1 MGVPPRPQGL
11 GGGFGRLWTAAVV
24 SRFGDA
30 LRGAAL
36 PLLAVELTDSALLVS
51 LVTACGFLPWLLFGL
66 LGGALAD
73 RVDQRRAMWTVD
85 VLRGLLMAAFAF
97 AVWLD
102 RAGIALLLVLA
113 FALTTL
119 QTVFDNAAT
128 ALLPAVVPPAAL
140 GTANGRLL
148 AGQEAVHRF
157 AGTPLVPVLVGA
169 GAAVPYAVDAATYLL
184 AAVLVAGLPPRPRP
198 AAPRP
203 RASPYGLRARGHPLL
218 RHDVAEGLG
227 TLWRDPVLRG
237 VCAATVVANTGFGA
251 LVATLVLHLTGWLG
265 AGTTG
270 YALALTA
277 YGAGSVAGGV
287 TAGRV
292 AAALGTPRTLV
303 CAGLAQAGCLTAFG
317 TVRSLPAAGA
327 ALAVLGFAGMLW
339 NATEVTVLQRR
350 SPAGAVG
357 RVSAAFRTLS
367 VSVVPLGAVL
377 GGVLAGSLGRNTPAL
392 AAAVLVALGTAA
404 LGPAARS
411 GIN

>member
-1 MGVPPRPQGL
+1 MRSETLHPRHTAAPPWR
-11 GGGFGRLWTAAVV
+11 GGFGRLWSAAVV

-36 PLLAVELTDSALLVS
+36 PLLAVELTDSALLVAF
-51 LVTACGFLPWLLFGL
+51 VTACGYLPWLLFGL
-66 LGGALAD
+66 IGGALAD
-73 RVDQRRAMWTVD
+73 RVDQRRAMWIVD
-85 VLRGLLMAAFAF
+85 VLRGLLMAGFAL

-113 FALTTL
+113 FALTAL

-128 ALLPAVVPPAAL
+128 ALLPAVVPDTAL

-169 GAAVPYAVDAATYLL
+169 GAAVPYAVDAVSYLL
-184 AAVLVAGLPPRPRP
+184 AAVLVAGVPHRPRP
-198 AAPRP
+198 AAGRP
-203 RASPYGLRARGHPLL
+203 RTPLRRDVADGLRA
-218 RHDVAEGLG
+218 
-227 TLWRDPVLRG
+227 LWSDPVLRG
-237 VCAATVVANTGFGA
+237 VCASTVVANAGFGA

-277 YGAGSVAGGV
+277 YGVGSVAGGMV
-287 TAGRV
+287 AGRV
-292 AAALGTPRTLV
+292 TAALGAPRTLV
-303 CAGLAQAGCLTAFG
+303 GAGLAQAACLAVFG

-339 NATEVTVLQRR
+339 TATEVTVLQRR
-350 SPAGAVG
+350 SPAGSLG
-357 RVSAAFRTLS
+357 RVGAAFRTLS
-367 VSVVPLGAVL
+367 ISVVPLGAVL
-377 GGVLAGSLGRNTPAL
+377 GGVLAGALGRNTPAL
-392 AAAVLVALGTAA
+392 AAAVLTGLGVLA

>member
-1 MGVPPRPQGL
+1 MRSEATRPRHTAAPTWR
-11 GGGFGRLWTAAVV
+11 GGFGRLWSAAVV

-36 PLLAVELTDSALLVS
+36 PLLAVELTDSALLVA

-66 LGGALAD
+66 IGGAIAD
-73 RVDQRRAMWTVD
+73 RVDQRRAMWVVD
-85 VLRGLLMAAFAF
+85 VLRGLLMAAFAL

-102 RAGIALLLVLA
+102 RAGIGLLLALA
-113 FALTTL
+113 FALTAL

-128 ALLPAVVPPAAL
+128 ALLPAVVPAAAL

-148 AGQEAVHRF
+148 AGPEAVHRF

-169 GAAVPYAVDAATYLL
+169 GAAVPYAVDAASYLL
-184 AAVLVAGLPPRPRP
+184 AAVLVAGLPHRSRP
-198 AAPRP
+198 AAAERP
-203 RASPYGLRARGHPLL
+203 RTPLRRDVADGLR
-218 RHDVAEGLG
+218 
-227 TLWRDPVLRG
+227 TLWSDPVLRG
-237 VCAATVVANTGFGA
+237 VCAAAVVANTGFGA

-277 YGAGSVAGGV
+277 YGAGSVAGGMA
-287 TAGRV
+287 AGRV

-303 CAGLAQAGCLTAFG
+303 CAGLAQTACLTAFG

-327 ALAVLGFAGMLW
+327 ALAVLGLAGMIW
-339 NATEVTVLQRR
+339 TATEVTVLQRR
-350 SPAGAVG
+350 SPAGARG

-367 VSVVPLGAVL
+367 VSAVPLGAVL

-392 AAAVLVALGTAA
+392 AAAVLIALGVLV
-404 LGPAARS
+404 LGPAART